1 MGLLRDKYYISTTN
15 IDTTEI
21 AKEMERKNDIEE
33 KQNEI
38 LNKTRDR
45 VDVSLNEYENI
56 KKELKDTKELLGSY
70 QNFINDLATKI
81 QANPERL
88 LQYKLVKSETER
100 KPLTMSNYLYLV
112 FEICDKDLLI

>member
-1 MGLLRDKYYISTTN
+1 MGILRNKYYISTTN

-21 AKEMERKNDIEE
+21 AREMERKNDIEE

-45 VDVSLNEYENI
+45 VDVSLYEYENI
-56 KKELKDTKELLGSY
+56 KKELKDTKELLESY
-70 QNFINDLATKI
+70 ERFINSLARKI
-81 QANPERL
+81 QANPENL

-100 KPLTMSNYLYLV
+100 KPMTMSNYLYLI
-112 FEICDKDLLI
+112 FEIKDKDLLS

>member
-1 MGLLRDKYYISTTN
+1 MGLLRNKYYISTTN
-15 IDTTEI
+15 IDTTKI

-56 KKELKDTKELLGSY
+56 KKELKDTKELLESY
-70 QNFINDLATKI
+70 QNFINSLATKI
-81 QANPERL
+81 QVNPESL

>member
-1 MGLLRDKYYISTTN
+1 MGLLRNKYYINTTN
-15 IDTTEI
+15 IDTTKI
-21 AKEMERKNDIEE
+21 AEEMERKNDIEE

-56 KKELKDTKELLGSY
+56 KKELKDTKGLLESY
-70 QNFINDLATKI
+70 QNFINDLAIKI
-81 QANPERL
+81 QANPESL
-88 LQYKLVKSETER
+88 LKYKLVKSETER
-100 KPLTMSNYLYLV
+100 KPMTMSNYLYLV